1 MFGFIKKIFIGLLTS
16 KVNASNH
23 RICVSLSNLKCMTQP
38 ILINLHRNEYT
49 QGLRYYSSA
58 VNLDRYVRSCN
69 TLNDLSNEVCIPSRT
84 FKSKRFQHD
93 YRNKWIKDINK
104 TCIIRAIGVR
114 GTNRGLLSLR
124 NNKNYRLRKSEVFP
138 LY

>member
-49 QGLRYYSSA
+49 QGLRYYSFA
-58 VNLDRYVRSCN
+58 INLDRYVRSCN

-84 FKSKRFQHD
+84 EYLNLSVFNMITEISESKILTKH
-93 YRNKWIKDINK
+93 ISS
-104 TCIIRAIGVR
+104 G
-114 GTNRGLLSLR
+114 
-124 NNKNYRLRKSEVFP
+124 P
-138 LY
+138 